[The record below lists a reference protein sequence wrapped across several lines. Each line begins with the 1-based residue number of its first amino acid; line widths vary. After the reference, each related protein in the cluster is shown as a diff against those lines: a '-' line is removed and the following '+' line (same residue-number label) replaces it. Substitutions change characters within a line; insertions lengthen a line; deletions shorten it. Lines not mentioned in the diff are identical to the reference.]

1 MAVLQRKALGRVRQ
15 NALRAREDGREP
27 STNLS
32 VRTKNVIVVCEDEVL
47 YRKAL
52 VEYPR
57 ERGYRVH
64 RVWNPLDAASAV
76 EYYRA
81 TLVVMDRVFPKAHQT
96 SREITKQIHRV
107 KPNARVF
114 VAPDKSIKSFKT
126 GLVSAGVLG

>member
-15 NALRAREDGREP
+15 NDLSARGSER
-27 STNLS
+27 TATAKIS
-32 VRTKNVIVVCEDEVL
+32 VRTKNIIVVSEDEVL

-81 TLVVMDRVFPKAHQT
+81 TFVVMDRVFPKAHQT

-114 VAPDKSIKSFKT
+114 VAPDKSIKSLKT